1 MVALFKTAW
10 QSVRIVFVG
19 TQHSAS
25 HARLSAFICASTTL
39 YRCCCTETVT
49 LVATSFRYCWS
60 KYIDVYVW
68 KLTNHCNSRF
78 RAALSLSKIFRSSIC
93 GRSYHVKELQNANC
107 YEIVLLSN
115 KKWPPNSEKLLQK
128 LISRS
133 RRSISSFTLVNE
145 RGPSSFGRKPSQI
158 IL

>member
-1 MVALFKTAW
+1 M
-10 QSVRIVFVG
+10 SVRFHVRL
-19 TQHSAS
+19 H
-25 HARLSAFICASTTL
+25 HALLWLLHRM
-39 YRCCCTETVT
+39 VT
-49 LVATSFRYCWS
+49 LVATGFRYCWS
-60 KYIDVYVW
+60 KYFDVYV
-68 KLTNHCNSRF
+68 LLLYECYTNHRNSRF

-93 GRSYHVKELQNANC
+93 GRIYHVKELQNANC

-115 KKWPPNSEKLLQK
+115 MKWPPNSEKLLQK